1 MRRVRLVVAAI
12 GIAGG
17 SVADA
22 WAYGVDQPVLW
33 LPDLAVGVVL
43 FVAGASL
50 VVRARGTGVLL
61 TATGVAWFA
70 GTALPEATYW
80 HRGVLVHL
88 LVAYPG
94 GRFASRGGWLLVG
107 VGYAAAVLSPIWRD
121 QATSLIAGSIALGVS
136 VAGMRRARMRG
147 QRVRQV
153 ACQVGTGLAAVVLL
167 AAVAGLAWPVEA
179 VLPSLLVYE
188 AALVV
193 AVGTLWAGLRPA
205 GVIAVTDLVVELGR
219 IRSEPLRDTLADLLG
234 DPAVRL
240 GYWQDSRAAY
250 VDEAGG
256 VLSPPAAGRQML
268 TRVDRE
274 GRPFAAVLHDALRAD
289 STIAEAVAA
298 AGRLTSD
305 HAVLQAGIRARAA
318 EVSASRRRLQLAVD
332 EERRRLEQR
341 LATTAESRLAGMSA
355 ELRRIPRHDD
365 AHLARAVDQLERT
378 LVDLRDAARGL
389 HPRELADGLSSAVA
403 ALSSRCPVP
412 VELSVTRRRF
422 DPEIEMAVYY
432 LCAEALTNVT
442 KHGAASA
449 ARVEAVVRLGAL
461 VVTVADD
468 GMGGAAVAGG
478 SGIQGLMDRVESVGG
493 TLRVESEPGA
503 GTTLAAEFPLGG
515 QRR

>member
-1 MRRVRLVVAAI
+1 MRQVRLVVAAI

-17 SVADA
+17 AVADA
-22 WAYGVDQPVLW
+22 RAFDLDQPLLW

-50 VVRARGTGVLL
+50 VVRVRGTGVLL
-61 TATGVAWFA
+61 TVTGVAWFA
-70 GTALPEATYW
+70 GTVVPEATYW

-94 GRFASRGGWLLVG
+94 GRSASRGGWLIVG
-107 VGYAAAVLSPIWRD
+107 VGYAAAVSSPIWRD
-121 QATSLIAGSIALGVS
+121 QATSLVAGTVALGVS
-136 VAGMRRARMRG
+136 VAGLRRARTGR
-147 QRVRQV
+147 QRTRQI
-153 ACQVGTGLAAVVLL
+153 AGEVGAGLAAVVLL
-167 AAVAGLAWPVEA
+167 AAVAGLAWPA
-179 VLPSLLVYE
+179 ASALPSLLAYE

-205 GVIAVTDLVVELGR
+205 AVAAVTDLVVELGR
-219 IRSEPLRDTLADLLG
+219 IRSEPLRDALADLLG

-240 GYWQDSRAAY
+240 GYWQASRAAY
-250 VDEAGG
+250 VDEAGR

-274 GRPFAAVLHDALRAD
+274 GRPFAALLHDPLRAD

-298 AGRLTSD
+298 AGRLTSA
-305 HAVLQAGIRARAA
+305 HAVLRAGIRARVAD
-318 EVSASRRRLQLAVD
+318 VSASRRRLQRAVD

-355 ELRRIPRHDD
+355 ELRRIRWPGD

-378 LVDLRDAARGL
+378 LVDLHDAARGL
-389 HPRELADGLSSAVA
+389 YPRELVGGLSSAVA
-403 ALSSRCPVP
+403 ALSGRCPVP
-412 VELSVTRRRF
+412 VEHSVTRRRF
-422 DPEIEMAVYY
+422 DPEIETAVYY
-432 LCAEALTNVT
+432 VCAEALTNVA
-442 KHGAASA
+442 KHSAASA
-449 ARVEAVVRLGAL
+449 AQVEAAVRLGAL
-461 VVTVADD
+461 VVTVTDD
-468 GMGGAAVAGG
+468 GVGGAAVAGG

-493 TLRVESEPGA
+493 TLRVDSVPGA

-515 QRR
+515 RP

>member
-1 MRRVRLVVAAI
+1 MRRARLVIAAI

-17 SVADA
+17 AIADA
-22 WAYGVDQPVLW
+22 WAFDVDQPLLW

-50 VVRARGTGVLL
+50 VVRVRGTGLLL

-70 GTALPEATYW
+70 GTVVPEATYW

-94 GRFASRGGWLLVG
+94 GRSASRGGWLVVG
-107 VGYAAAVLSPIWRD
+107 VGYAAAVSSPIWRD
-121 QATSLIAGSIALGVS
+121 QATSLVAGCIALGVS
-136 VAGMRRARMRG
+136 AAGLRRARLRG

-153 ACQVGTGLAAVVLL
+153 ACKVGTGLAAVVVL
-167 AAVAGLAWPVEA
+167 AAVACLAWPAEA
-179 VLPSLLVYE
+179 VLPSLLAYE

-193 AVGTLWAGLRPA
+193 AVGILWTGLRPA
-205 GVIAVTDLVVELGR
+205 AVTAVTDLVVELGR
-219 IRSEPLRDTLADLLG
+219 IRSEPLRDALADLLG

-240 GYWQDSRAAY
+240 GYWEASRAAY
-250 VDEAGG
+250 IDEAGG

-268 TRVDRE
+268 TKVDRE
-274 GRPFAAVLHDALRAD
+274 GRPFAALLHGSLRAD

-298 AGRLTSD
+298 AGRLTSA
-305 HAVLQAGIRARAA
+305 HAVLQAGIRTRVAD
-318 EVSASRRRLQLAVD
+318 VSASRRRLQRAVD

-341 LATTAESRLAGMSA
+341 LATTAESRLVGMSA
-355 ELRRIPRHDD
+355 ELRRIPRYGD

-378 LVDLRDAARGL
+378 LVDLHDAARGL
-389 HPRELADGLSSAVA
+389 YPRELADGLSSAVA

-412 VELSVTRRRF
+412 VEVSVTRRRF

-432 LCAEALTNVT
+432 LCAEALTNVA

-449 ARVEAVVRLGAL
+449 ARVEAAVRLGAL

-468 GMGGAAVAGG
+468 GVGGAAVAGG
-478 SGIQGLMDRVESVGG
+478 SGIRGLMDRVESVGG
-493 TLRVESEPGA
+493 TLRVDSESGA

-515 QRR
+515 QPR